1 MKRLPRIDRGMA
13 LVLLLA
19 LLAAWPFLLRPS
31 LPRETDAE
39 LHVFRAAELGYAL
52 REGILYP
59 RWAPDFY
66 FGYGYP
72 IFNYYAPLTYYLA
85 NLFSLALPGG
95 AVFGVK
101 AVFVLGFL
109 GAGVGAYG
117 LTRRLANER
126 AGVLAAAV
134 YVFAPYVLFT
144 DPHAR
149 GALAEFFALAVAP
162 CALWALESLRQE
174 PDRRRLAVAIGL
186 VAALILTHNLMA
198 LVFSALILGYLIWW
212 AIWERHTVGW
222 PFLAMGLGIALAA
235 FFWLPVGL
243 ERDAVQLGN
252 LVGPGHFDYHN
263 HFVELREL
271 LSPSPIIDLGAINP
285 PYPFNLGLAQWLL
298 AVAGAAAAWR
308 RWRQVGYWAL
318 AGAGAIFLM
327 LPTSVGI
334 WEAIPGMAILQFPW
348 RLLGPAALCLG
359 ILAGQ
364 STLWID
370 RIAERLRPFAY
381 IGLLL
386 VPLIAALPL
395 FSPPGWGDFGPTD
408 QVAMLAFEMSG
419 RALGT
424 TSTGDY
430 LPIEV
435 DVVPGSTASVIESY
449 QSGGPVDKVNRYTL
463 PEGAQVD
470 ILSHRAT
477 SDTFAVS
484 SPEDFTLRLYTFMF
498 DGWRAAIDGEP
509 APIEVAKPEGFIT
522 VRVPAG
528 EHTVRV
534 WLGSTPARNASWI
547 ISALAL
553 VGSVLAIGRMP
564 SRALIKVLREES
576 ALPMVHSI
584 AAIASFAALAALG
597 AALGWFQYHSE
608 GTIVE
613 PAQHALYAHLQGG
626 IDLLGYDI
634 PDVEV
639 RPGEELTVLLYWKA
653 HEPVGENY
661 QVFVHLHLGESAH
674 TWGQS
679 DKLNPGDYPTTRWP
693 TDRYVR
699 DLHTFTIPLGTPP
712 GEYTLSVGLW
722 NYLTGYRQL
731 VVDSD
736 GGILGDSIPLP
747 TPITVLPP
755 RDYPSP
761 EELPL
766 DSRTMQSL
774 ADGVTLLG
782 VRLHPGERFD
792 MEQGSLTVALYWRAE
807 RTGLPDYTV
816 RVRLV
821 DEQGNVLATTES
833 APADGQYPTSG
844 WAAGEVVR
852 DLHSFW
858 LDGDA
863 PDGFYTVEVGLEPDV
878 WEPVISFERVHPAP

>member
-1 MKRLPRIDRGMA
+1 MRKLPRIDQGLA

-52 REGILYP
+52 REGVLYP

-85 NLFSLALPGG
+85 NLLSLAVPGG
-95 AVFGVK
+95 AVFGVR

-109 GAGVGAYG
+109 GAGVGTYG
-117 LTRRLANER
+117 LVRRLADER

-134 YVFAPYVLFT
+134 YLFAPYVHFT

-149 GALAEFFALAVAP
+149 GALAEFFALAAAP
-162 CALWALESLRQE
+162 CALWVLESLRQE
-174 PDRRRLAVAIGL
+174 PGRRRLAAAVGL

-198 LVFSALILGYLIWW
+198 IAFFTLILGYLIWQ
-212 AIWERHTVGW
+212 AIWERDTVGL
-222 PFLAMGLGIALAA
+222 PFLAVVLGVALAA

-243 ERDAVQLGN
+243 ERGAVQLGN

-263 HFVELREL
+263 HFVRLREM
-271 LSPSPIIDLGAINP
+271 LSPSLTLDAGAVNP
-285 PYPFNLGLAQWLL
+285 PYHFNLGLAQWIL
-298 AVAGAAAAWR
+298 AAIGTIAAWR
-308 RWRQVGYWAL
+308 CPRQVGYWAL
-318 AGAGAIFLM
+318 AGTGLIVLM
-327 LPTSVGI
+327 LPISVGI
-334 WEAIPGMAILQFPW
+334 WEAVPGVAYLQFPW
-348 RLLGPAALCLG
+348 RLLGPAALGLG

-364 STLWID
+364 SILLLD
-370 RIAERLRPFAY
+370 RVPERIRPFTY
-381 IGLLL
+381 IGMLLA
-386 VPLIAALPL
+386 PLAAALPL

-408 QVAMLAFEMSG
+408 QAAMLAFELSG

-430 LPIEV
+430 LPVEV
-435 DVVPGSTASVIESY
+435 DLVPAPTPEVIASY
-449 QSGGPVDKVNRYTL
+449 QSGGLVDKVNRYTL

-470 ILSHRAT
+470 VLSHRAT
-477 SDTFAVS
+477 SDEFAVS

-498 DGWRAAIDGEP
+498 DGWRASIDGESVL
-509 APIEVAKPEGFIT
+509 IEVAKPDGFIT

-528 EHTVRV
+528 EHIVRV
-534 WLGSTPARNASWI
+534 WLGSTPARTASWA
-547 ISALAL
+547 ISTLAL
-553 VGSVLAIGRMP
+553 VASALVIWRMP
-564 SRALIKVLREES
+564 TRAPATASREES
-576 ALPMVHSI
+576 TLPMVHSL
-584 AAIASFAALAALG
+584 AAIASFAAIAALG
-597 AALGWFQYHSE
+597 TAFGWFQYHSE
-608 GTIVE
+608 GTIAE
-613 PAQHALYAHLQGG
+613 PAQYALYTHLQGG

-634 PDVEV
+634 PNTEV

-653 HEPVGENY
+653 REPVAENY
-661 QVFVHLHLGESAH
+661 QVFVHLRLGESAH

-712 GEYTLSVGLW
+712 GNYTLGVGLW
-722 NYLTGYRQL
+722 NHLTGYRQP
-731 VVDSD
+731 VVASD
-736 GGILGDSIPLP
+736 GTILGDTILLP

-755 RDYPSP
+755 RNYPSP

-766 DSRTMQSL
+766 TIQTMLPL
-774 ADGVTLLG
+774 ADGITLLG
-782 VRLHPGERFD
+782 ARLHPGGPFD
-792 MEQGSLTVALYWRAE
+792 AEMGSLTVALYWRAE

-821 DEQGNVLATTES
+821 DEQGNVLAAFEGT
-833 APADGQYPTSG
+833 PADGQYPTSA

-858 LDGDA
+858 LDGET
-863 PDGFYTVEVGLEPDV
+863 PDGRYVIEVGLEPDE
-878 WEPVISFERVHPAP
+878 WEPVISFERTHPAP